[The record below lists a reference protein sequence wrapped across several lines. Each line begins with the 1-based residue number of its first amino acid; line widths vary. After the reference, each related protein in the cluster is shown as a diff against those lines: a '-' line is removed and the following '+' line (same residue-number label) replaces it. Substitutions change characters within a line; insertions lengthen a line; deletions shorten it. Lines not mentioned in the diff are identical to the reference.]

1 MKKTLTI
8 TSICTLSLALIVFGF
23 VLGSIAQEKQ
33 NTITRAMIAEA
44 EKVIGLQFSEERR
57 DSLLDEV
64 NGNLQN
70 YAAVRAVPLA
80 NSVAPAFV
88 FNPIPAGMTFSAKPS
103 SFKTSVYA
111 PALPPNREEVAFYSV
126 GELAALIKARRI
138 TSVELTTLYL
148 NRLKKYGG
156 ELLCTITLTE
166 ELALAQARRADAE
179 IAKGK
184 YRGLLHG
191 IPYGA
196 KDLLSTKTYKTTW
209 GSALYKDQILNEDAT
224 VIKRLEEAGAVL
236 VAKLSLGEFA
246 MGDVW
251 YGGMT
256 KSPWNLKDGSSGSSA
271 GSASATAAGLV
282 AFAIGTETYGSIVSP
297 STRCGVTGLRP
308 TFGRVSRTGAMA
320 LAWTFDKIG
329 PLCRTV
335 EDCAIVLN
343 AIYGKDGLDASV
355 YEASF
360 NYSPNVSLAKLRIGY
375 VKELFENDK
384 GYTTSDSAAL
394 EALRKLGAELIPIAL
409 PKKYPVSS
417 LDFLISAESAAAF
430 DDLTRSGRDSLIVQQ
445 HKFAWGNQFRAARF
459 IPAVEYIQAQRVR
472 QLIIEEM
479 ASLMKTV
486 DVYVCP
492 TTEGNN
498 TLLTNLTGHPC
509 VVVPN
514 GFRTDGRPISITFC
528 GQLFDEGRLLA
539 VAKKY
544 QDATG
549 FHKKHP
555 PFAQ

>member
-1 MKKTLTI
+1 
-8 TSICTLSLALIVFGF
+8 
-23 VLGSIAQEKQ
+23 
-33 NTITRAMIAEA
+33 
-44 EKVIGLQFSEERR
+44 
-57 DSLLDEV
+57 
-64 NGNLQN
+64 
-70 YAAVRAVPLA
+70 
-80 NSVAPAFV
+80 
-88 FNPIPAGMTFSAKPS
+88 
-103 SFKTSVYA
+103 
-111 PALPPNREEVAFYSV
+111 
-126 GELAALIKARRI
+126 
-138 TSVELTTLYL
+138 
-148 NRLKKYGG
+148 
-156 ELLCTITLTE
+156 
-166 ELALAQARRADAE
+166 
-179 IAKGK
+179 
-184 YRGLLHG
+184 
-191 IPYGA
+191 
-196 KDLLSTKTYKTTW
+196 
-209 GSALYKDQILNEDAT
+209 
-224 VIKRLEEAGAVL
+224 
-236 VAKLSLGEFA
+236 

-479 ASLMKTV
+479 ASVMKTV

-492 TTEGNN
+492 SLEGNN
-498 TLLTNLTGHPC
+498 LLLTNLTGHPC
-509 VVVPN
+509 VVLPN